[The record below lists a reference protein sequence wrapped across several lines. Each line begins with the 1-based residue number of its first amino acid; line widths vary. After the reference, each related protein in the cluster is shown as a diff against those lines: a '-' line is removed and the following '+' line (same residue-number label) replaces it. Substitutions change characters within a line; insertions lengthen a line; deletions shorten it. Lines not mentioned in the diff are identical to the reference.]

1 MSSWTESL
9 TSGLK
14 ASVKAVSTVVS
25 LTSLIKN
32 SSGKAIGTKTATKL
46 VAEKKA
52 ADIQSSAG
60 GGGSSSSGGSSGG
73 GSTVFTPTMNTPTIQ
88 TDLITWGDYSFFIKP
103 TAIRSYRDL
112 SIQSSCSTEEEENG
126 DDGYL
131 KKKRSGAFIISL
143 TAILDKR
150 LGEDDVKAYA
160 MRLAESA
167 RSGAS
172 AWIYNNGSKMAV
184 GIMMGTSANINN
196 IVAAP
201 NGMWISS
208 EVQLTLKQCTK
219 LDGTL
224 TPPPP
229 PPPEPEPDDGG
240 SSGSGGGGSSS
251 SLDATQAA
259 RSKSRSNSGTPT
271 WAKKAAAAAAATA
284 KKAASTISI
293 VAKAASSIASRISAV
308 KAAAK

>member
-1 MSSWTESL
+1 MSSLIEGIT
-9 TSGLK
+9 GVLK
-14 ASVKAVSTVVS
+14 ASAKAVSTPVSTVS
-25 LTSLIKN
+25 LVKN
-32 SSGKAIGTKTATKL
+32 SSGKVIGTKTATKL

-60 GGGSSSSGGSSGG
+60 GGGGGSSGG
-73 GSTVFTPTMNTPTIQ
+73 GGGGSGSSDSGSTVFTPTMNTPTIQ

-131 KKKRSGAFIISL
+131 KKKRSGAFTISL
-143 TAILDKR
+143 TAILDKW

-172 AWIYNNGSKMAV
+172 AWIYNNGSKLAV

-196 IVAAP
+196 IVVAP
-201 NGMWISS
+201 NGMWISC

-240 SSGSGGGGSSS
+240 SSSDSGGGGSSS
-251 SLDATQAA
+251 S
-259 RSKSRSNSGTPT
+259 SGGSSNSGTPT
-271 WAKKAAAAAAATA
+271 WAKKAAAAAAETA
-284 KKAASTISI
+284 KKAASTIST
-293 VAKAASSIASRISAV
+293 VVKAASSIASRISAV

>member
-1 MSSWTESL
+1 MNSWTESL

-60 GGGSSSSGGSSGG
+60 GGGGSGSSDSGSSDS

-131 KKKRSGAFIISL
+131 KKKRSGAFTISL

-172 AWIYNNGSKMAV
+172 AWIYNSGSKLAV

-201 NGMWISS
+201 NGMWISC
-208 EVQLTLKQCTK
+208 EVQLTIKQCTK

-240 SSGSGGGGSSS
+240 SSSDSGGGGSSS
-251 SLDATQAA
+251 SSGGG
-259 RSKSRSNSGTPT
+259 SKSGTPT

-284 KKAASTISI
+284 KKAASTLST
-293 VAKAASSIASRISAV
+293 VVKAASSIASRISAV

>member
-14 ASVKAVSTVVS
+14 ASVKAVSTVIS

-60 GGGSSSSGGSSGG
+60 GGGSSSSGGSSSGG

-131 KKKRSGAFIISL
+131 KKKRSGAFTISL

-172 AWIYNNGSKMAV
+172 AWIYNNGSKLAV

-201 NGMWISS
+201 NGMWISC

-251 SLDATQAA
+251 SSGGG
-259 RSKSRSNSGTPT
+259 SKSGTPT

-284 KKAASTISI
+284 KKAASTLSI

>member
-14 ASVKAVSTVVS
+14 ASVKAVSTVIS

-60 GGGSSSSGGSSGG
+60 GGGGSSSSGGSSGGG

-112 SIQSSCSTEEEENG
+112 SIQSSCSPEEEENG

-131 KKKRSGAFIISL
+131 KKKRSGAFTISL

-172 AWIYNNGSKMAV
+172 AWIYNNGSKLAV

-201 NGMWISS
+201 NGMWISC

-251 SLDATQAA
+251 SSGGG
-259 RSKSRSNSGTPT
+259 SKSGTPT

-284 KKAASTISI
+284 KKAASTLSI

>member
-14 ASVKAVSTVVS
+14 ASVKAVSAVVS

-32 SSGKAIGTKTATKL
+32 SSGKAIGTKTQTKL

-60 GGGSSSSGGSSGG
+60 GGGGSSSSGGG
-73 GSTVFTPTMNTPTIQ
+73 GSGSSDSGSSVFTPTMNTPTIQ

-131 KKKRSGAFIISL
+131 KKKRSGAFTISL

-172 AWIYNNGSKMAV
+172 AWIYNNGSKLAV

-240 SSGSGGGGSSS
+240 GSSDSGGGGSSS
-251 SLDATQAA
+251 S
-259 RSKSRSNSGTPT
+259 SGGSSNSGTPT

-284 KKAASTISI
+284 KKAASTIS
-293 VAKAASSIASRISAV
+293 VVVKAASSIASRISAV